1 MTVPFDE
8 LGFGGRAVYLP
19 EFDTAAVSDLHVGF
33 EEEARASGMSLP
45 LREKETLEEG
55 LREVLVRFSPE
66 TVVFNG
72 DIHHSFGELG
82 DSGRTIR
89 RLRSVVE
96 STEATPVFI
105 EGNHD
110 TMLEE
115 VVETQTWYSVGGDNE
130 SRRGDKEN
138 GSESGDG
145 NRDADVV
152 FVHGDTV
159 PPNLPDAPLYVVGH
173 DHPAVEIELQ
183 KEPCFLYGPFRD
195 SHVLMTPAFNP
206 LCEGVVVNEMYASDL
221 MSPFVR
227 ESLNAFRVVV
237 ETDEEVLRF
246 PEMREFRRM
255 L

>member
-1 MTVPFDE
+1 MTAAFEDLE
-8 LGFGGRAVYLP
+8 FGGRGVYLP
-19 EFDTAAVSDLHVGF
+19 EFDTVAVSDLHVGF

-45 LREKETLEEG
+45 LREEETLEDG
-55 LREVLVRFSPE
+55 LRDVLARFDPS

-72 DIHHSFGELG
+72 DVHHSFGELG
-82 DSGRTIR
+82 DAGRTIQ
-89 RLRSVVE
+89 RLESVAE
-96 STEATPVFI
+96 SSDAEPVFV

-110 TMLEE
+110 TMLDE
-115 VVETQTWYSVGGDNE
+115 VVETRKWYSVGDDNE
-130 SRRGDKEN
+130 G
-138 GSESGDG
+138 
-145 NRDADVV
+145 DADAV

-159 PPNLPDAPLYVVGH
+159 PPDLPDASLYVVGH

-195 SHVLMTPAFNP
+195 SNALMTPAFNP
-206 LCEGVVVNEMYASDL
+206 LCEGVVVNEMYASDF

-237 ETDEEVLRF
+237 ETDNEVLHF
-246 PEMREFRRM
+246 PEMSEFRRM

>member
-1 MTVPFDE
+1 MTTFDG
-8 LGFGGRAVYLP
+8 LRFGGRAVYLP
-19 EFDTAAVSDLHVGF
+19 EFDTVALSDLHVGF

-45 LREKETLEEG
+45 LREEETLEEG
-55 LREVLVRFSPE
+55 LRDVLARFDPS

-72 DIHHSFGELG
+72 DVHHSFGELG

-89 RLRSVVE
+89 RLESIVE
-96 STEATPVFI
+96 SSAEAVFI

-110 TMLEE
+110 TMLDE
-115 VVETQTWYSVGGDNE
+115 VVETQTWYSVGE
-130 SRRGDKEN
+130 SDDGEEDKAD
-138 GSESGDG
+138 GES
-145 NRDADVV
+145 RDADAV

-159 PPNLPDAPLYVVGH
+159 PPNLPDASLYVVGH

-183 KEPCFLYGPFRD
+183 KEPCFLYGPFKNA
-195 SHVLMTPAFNP
+195 SVLMTPAFNP
-206 LCEGVVVNEMYASDL
+206 LCEGVVVNEMYASDF

-237 ETDEEVLRF
+237 ETDDEVLRF
-246 PEMREFRRM
+246 PEMSEFRRM